1 MTFQR
6 RIGYG
11 DVEKYMYFDKLS
23 NDEWLMLQ
31 PLIEQAAVCRLN
43 RRGRPRAELRVVANA
58 VLWVMTT
65 GEPWSRIPYGY
76 PSVPT
81 CRRRFDEWL
90 ENGTLSAMA
99 DLLSKQGRTFAF
111 VPATSSPDS
120 GHAAP
125 QSPRFLRSDGA
136 PHVLWKSAD
145 AWQTV
150 PGTMDRARETTPFA
164 EIARRLSGEQNN
176 PHIAPEAGPG
186 EEEDPALQADRTGF
200 SRWMGLLSRG
210 KQVSHTRGYV
220 IYAAADSLADGS
232 FRGWADIAK
241 DGRRVVRSGLIGP
254 SFVKA
259 EAGQQYALSWAC
271 KWIDQHCPVLTVTE
285 TLRVGPVLK
294 AMPLPQPVAK
304 LLLSLEQDEFFSRT
318 LISNTN

>member
-1 MTFQR
+1 MTSR
-6 RIGYG
+6 WHAGYG

-31 PLIEQAAVCRLN
+31 PLIQEAGVSRLN

-65 GEPWSRIPYGY
+65 GEPWSRIPGGY

-81 CRRRFDEWL
+81 CRRRFEEWRA
-90 ENGTLSAMA
+90 NGTLSAMA
-99 DLLSKQGRTFAF
+99 ALLSKQGRTFAF
-111 VPATSSPDS
+111 VPTVSSPDS
-120 GHAAP
+120 VYAVS

-150 PGTMDRARETTPFA
+150 PGTLDRARETTPFA
-164 EIARRLSGEQNN
+164 EMARRLSGEQHN
-176 PHIAPEAGPG
+176 PHTAAEAETG
-186 EEEDPALQADRTGF
+186 EEDAPVQQAERTGF

-210 KQVSHTRGYV
+210 KQVSDARGYV

-254 SFVKA
+254 PFVRA
-259 EAGQQYALSWAC
+259 EAGQQYAFAWAS

-285 TLRVGPVLK
+285 TLRVSPALK
-294 AMPLPQPVAK
+294 TMPLPQPVVK
-304 LLLSLEQDEFFSRT
+304 LPLSLEQDEFFSST